1 MDIWIFFFF
10 FAFIDNGNISV
21 QISESLLSI
30 LLAIYPEVELMDHI
44 VILHLIFWAT
54 LMLFSISAAPFYILI
69 HTHTHTHTY
78 TKAILMDVKWYFIVV
93 VAFT

>member
-1 MDIWIFFFF
+1 MCITFFIHLFINGYLDFFFF

-44 VILHLIFWAT
+44 VILHLIF
-54 LMLFSISAAPFYILI
+54 
-69 HTHTHTHTY
+69 
-78 TKAILMDVKWYFIVV
+78 
-93 VAFT
+93 